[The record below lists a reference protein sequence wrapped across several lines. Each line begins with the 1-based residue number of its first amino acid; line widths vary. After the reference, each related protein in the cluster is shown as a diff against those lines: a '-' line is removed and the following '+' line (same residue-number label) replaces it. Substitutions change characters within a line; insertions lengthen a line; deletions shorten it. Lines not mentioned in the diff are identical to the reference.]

1 MMAVSSLLFMSYLF
15 GLVFIARYFID
26 YHLQNAPTQWTI
38 TLRDGR
44 VDVTTTQTFG
54 HFPIWLYQEVTD

>member
-26 YHLQNAPTQWTI
+26 YHLQNAPAQWTI
-38 TLRDGR
+38 T
-44 VDVTTTQTFG
+44 
-54 HFPIWLYQEVTD
+54 